1 MPVSGNYSNLAFSL
15 VRLLERS
22 RYSSREDRIVEN
34 FFSDSTSESDC
45 EVSFDS
51 SATFKKQFIF
61 IGFMDVKK
69 IYC

>member
-51 SATFKKQFIF
+51 SAT
-61 IGFMDVKK
+61 VKK
-69 IYC
+69 HDERFGYLM